1 MSAKMIAAACIGV
14 GLIAVAL
21 GRDDVS
27 VWLAAAVVI
36 GALNR
41 RTP

>member
-1 MSAKMIAAACIGV
+1 MSANAIAAACIGV
-14 GLIAVAL
+14 GIVAFAL

-27 VWLAAAVVI
+27 TWLAAAVVI

>member
-1 MSAKMIAAACIGV
+1 MKANAIAAACLGM
-14 GLIAVAL
+14 GLLAFAL
-21 GRDDVS
+21 GRADVS
-27 VWLAAAVVI
+27 TWLAAAVVI